1 MNYRREIDG
10 LRALAVLPV
19 IFFHAGF
26 QAFSGGFIGV
36 DVFFV
41 ISGYLITSIIL
52 TEKTSGKFTLINFYE
67 RRARRILPALFFIM
81 LVCLPFSWLWL
92 LPSDL
97 NDFSKSLIVVPI
109 FSSNFLFVNQSG
121 YFDTAIELKPLIHT
135 WSLAVEEQ
143 YYLLFPIFISFLW
156 YKCWPWAARIIFVVA
171 LISLIFSN
179 WGAHNY
185 PTATFYLLPTRIWE
199 LFIGSL
205 VALYLFNHN
214 QNLLSERKTSSVLG
228 IVGLLLIVFSII
240 TFDEGTPFPSLY
252 ALTPTIGTALIILF
266 SSQNEWVGK
275 WLGNKLFVGLGLIS
289 YSAYLWHQPL
299 FAFARIR
306 SFSVPTTGL
315 LLSLSLLA
323 IFLAYLS
330 WKYVEKPFRDK
341 NKFSQKQIFI
351 FSLIGSLFFIGLG
364 ITGNINKGFG
374 QRFTVPQSIADD
386 LAGKNKNQSQNL
398 RIMNCFKNFKK
409 NSPEIDTCFLG
420 DPKGK
425 NSEIA
430 VFGDSHAISLL
441 PAFDLIGKKI
451 RKSIAHIGLGGCP
464 SLLDVWVLKGN
475 FDTGVCKKLA
485 QRQLTYVKDHEI
497 KKVFLTSRWTIYT
510 DGNYEGKKLF
520 HLALNRDDS
529 LDKSTSRKAFEQ
541 GLNKT
546 IQAYR
551 DLGAEV
557 YIVAQVPQQLR
568 STKEIY
574 YAMYDSNFSDV
585 KKSEFIRKYSV
596 PIYKH
601 TALQSYTRRLFDA
614 HASRNEIKLIN
625 LDSIFCDN
633 ARCIF
638 GTAKQPYYVDAD
650 HLSIFGSN
658 LTIPKIIK
666 FAQ

>member
-240 TFDEGTPFPSLY
+240 TFDEGTPFPSFY
-252 ALTPTIGTALIILF
+252 ALIPTIGTALIILF

-364 ITGNINKGFG
+364 ITGNINKGFA

-386 LAGKNKNQSQNL
+386 LAGKNQIPSIK
-398 RIMNCFKNFKK
+398 NCFKNFSK

-430 VFGDSHAISLL
+430 VFGDSHAIALL

-497 KKVFLTSRWTIYT
+497 KKVFLTSRWTTYT
-510 DGNYEGKKLF
+510 DGNYEGKKF
-520 HLALNRDDS
+520 FYLALNRDDS

-601 TALQSYTRRLFDA
+601 SALQSYTRRLFDA
-614 HASRNEIKLIN
+614 YASRNEIKLIN

-633 ARCIF
+633 AICIF

-658 LTIPKIIK
+658 LTIPKIIE
-666 FAQ
+666 FVQ

>member
-10 LRALAVLPV
+10 LRALAVIPV

-52 TEKTSGKFTLINFYE
+52 TEKTSGKFTLTNFYE

-240 TFDEGTPFPSLY
+240 TFDEGTPFPSFY
-252 ALTPTIGTALIILF
+252 ALIPTIGTALIILF
-266 SSQNEWVGK
+266 SSQNELVGK

-351 FSLIGSLFFIGLG
+351 FSLLGSLFFIGLG

-386 LAGKNKNQSQNL
+386 LAAKNQN
-398 RIMNCFKNFKK
+398 
-409 NSPEIDTCFLG
+409 
-420 DPKGK
+420 
-425 NSEIA
+425 
-430 VFGDSHAISLL
+430 
-441 PAFDLIGKKI
+441 
-451 RKSIAHIGLGGCP
+451 P
-464 SLLDVWVLKGN
+464 S
-475 FDTGVCKKLA
+475 
-485 QRQLTYVKDHEI
+485 
-497 KKVFLTSRWTIYT
+497 
-510 DGNYEGKKLF
+510 
-520 HLALNRDDS
+520 
-529 LDKSTSRKAFEQ
+529 
-541 GLNKT
+541 
-546 IQAYR
+546 
-551 DLGAEV
+551 
-557 YIVAQVPQQLR
+557 
-568 STKEIY
+568 
-574 YAMYDSNFSDV
+574 
-585 KKSEFIRKYSV
+585 
-596 PIYKH
+596 
-601 TALQSYTRRLFDA
+601 
-614 HASRNEIKLIN
+614 
-625 LDSIFCDN
+625 
-633 ARCIF
+633 
-638 GTAKQPYYVDAD
+638 
-650 HLSIFGSN
+650 
-658 LTIPKIIK
+658 
-666 FAQ
+666 

>member
-10 LRALAVLPV
+10 LRALAVIPV

-26 QAFSGGFIGV
+26 QAFSGGFVGV

-41 ISGYLITSIIL
+41 ISGYLITSIII
-52 TEKTSGKFTLINFYE
+52 TEKSSGKFTLTKFYE

-92 LPSDL
+92 LPSNL

-109 FSSNFLFVNQSG
+109 FSSNFLFINQSG

-205 VALYLFNHN
+205 IALYLFNHN

-240 TFDEGTPFPSLY
+240 TFDEGTPFPSFY
-252 ALTPTIGTALIILF
+252 ALIPTIGTALIILF
-266 SSQNEWVGK
+266 ASQNEWVGK

-374 QRFTVPQSIADD
+374 QRFTVPQSIADA
-386 LAGKNKNQSQNL
+386 LAAKNQNPS
-398 RIMNCFKNFKK
+398 IMNCFKNFNKD
-409 NSPEIDTCFLG
+409 SPEIDTCFLG

-430 VFGDSHAISLL
+430 VFGDSHAIALL
-441 PAFDLIGKKI
+441 PAFDDIGKKVG
-451 RKSIAHIGLGGCP
+451 KSIAHIGLGGCP

-475 FDTGVCKKLA
+475 FETGVCKKLA
-485 QRQLTYVKDHEI
+485 QRQLAYVKDHEI
-497 KKVFLTSRWTIYT
+497 KKVFLVSRWTTYT

-546 IQAYR
+546 IKAYK

-568 STKEIY
+568 STKEFY
-574 YAMYDSNFSDV
+574 YSMYDSNFADV
-585 KKSEFIRKYSV
+585 QKSEFIRKYSV
-596 PIYKH
+596 PTFKH
-601 TALQSYTRRLFDA
+601 AALQSYTRRLFDA
-614 HASRNEIKLIN
+614 HVSRGEIKLIN

-638 GTAKQPYYVDAD
+638 GTVKQPYYVDAD

-658 LTIPKIIK
+658 LTIPKIIE